1 MALRW
6 SEWGESMEIVES
18 PSISEI
24 VVWKRGITP
33 EYGVALT
40 SPLAAGE
47 TVHAIEV
54 LFTGD
59 CNYFAIG
66 VSHSSIPLNES
77 PRRLDRGKAWFLLNK
92 GFLCDG
98 RAFED
103 DSLDPIGV

>member
-1 MALRW
+1 MNMRW
-6 SEWGESMEIVES
+6 SEWGESMEISENHG
-18 PSISEI
+18 ISQI
-24 VVWKRGITP
+24 CKRGITP

-40 SPLAAGE
+40 SPLAAGDA
-47 TVHAIEV
+47 VHVIEV

-66 VSHSSIPLNES
+66 VSLSSIPLNES